1 MKFYVHH
8 EDEPEFT
15 LRVLWDDA
23 DTRGVDTLL
32 RHFVSV
38 FAKKGDQA
46 AAAAKQ
52 LQLAG
57 ADGVALP
64 TTARVLAV
72 VEDGGDVFAVRGAAP
87 QTPTPAAAKAPAKPK
102 AASSAKASSSELP
115 PEIQKALAPYLDAA
129 QKAWDKRVYSKAK
142 EIYTELVGVHPKL
155 PVALRRL
162 GEIELMCDRH
172 DTAVPWLLKAAQLS
186 PNDAEVRRL
195 LAKAHSAAGD
205 HEEALEAA
213 EMAAEVATKAQRKRM
228 QIALGRTLFFDPRPG
243 KRQQGGQ
250 LLTTLLHQDMEDD
263 AALYAYGEA
272 CLELGQPDDALKIYL
287 RMIVQKST
295 DKDVRRLLA
304 RALMAPDG
312 LRHLE
317 EQLPDSAGAG
327 AALAFLATVVKDHSG
342 VAQAIAL
349 YERAV
354 RLTPTSASYCLNLM
368 HTIELQLDGKL
379 ASRAR
384 DACPPAALPICPRVA
399 RLL

>member
-8 EDEPEFT
+8 ENEPEFT

-32 RHFVSV
+32 RHFASA

-52 LQLAG
+52 LQLTG

-64 TTARVLAV
+64 TKARVLAV

-87 QTPTPAAAKAPAKPK
+87 PPPTPAAAKAPAKPK
-102 AASSAKASSSELP
+102 AAKASSSELP
-115 PEIQKALAPYLDAA
+115 AEIQTALAPYLDAA
-129 QKAWDKRVYSKAK
+129 QQAWDRRVYSKAK

-162 GEIELMCDRH
+162 GEIELMCERH
-172 DTAVPWLLKAAQLS
+172 ETAVPWLLKAAQLS
-186 PNDAEVRRL
+186 PKDAEVRQL
-195 LAKAHSAAGD
+195 LARAHTAAGD
-205 HEEALEAA
+205 HDEAMETA

-263 AALYAYGEA
+263 AALHA
-272 CLELGQPDDALKIYL
+272 
-287 RMIVQKST
+287 
-295 DKDVRRLLA
+295 
-304 RALMAPDG
+304 
-312 LRHLE
+312 
-317 EQLPDSAGAG
+317 
-327 AALAFLATVVKDHSG
+327 
-342 VAQAIAL
+342 
-349 YERAV
+349 
-354 RLTPTSASYCLNLM
+354 
-368 HTIELQLDGKL
+368 
-379 ASRAR
+379 
-384 DACPPAALPICPRVA
+384 
-399 RLL
+399 